1 MNSNFTIRVEE
12 PRDFR
17 EVETLTRES
26 FWNVYHP
33 GCTEHYVLSCF
44 RSNPDFIPEL
54 SLVMEKDSQIIGH
67 VMFSKAELSIEV
79 DGKPTGEKLP
89 IWTFGPI
96 SIHPD
101 FKRQGYGLKLLK
113 YALEKAKALGIG
125 FICMEGNIDF
135 YRHAGFDLASKLNI
149 HYHCEP
155 KDSEVPYFLAQELI
169 PGYLNGIEA
178 TYTPPKGYFV
188 AEENPEDFA
197 KYEAEFPYKEKL
209 VLPGQLG

>member
-1 MNSNFTIRVEE
+1 MNSNITIRVEE

-17 EVETLTRES
+17 TVENLTRES

-33 GCTEHYVLSCF
+33 GCTEHYVLRCY
-44 RSNPDFIPEL
+44 RSNPDF
-54 SLVMEKDSQIIGH
+54 
-67 VMFSKAELSIEV
+67 
-79 DGKPTGEKLP
+79 
-89 IWTFGPI
+89 
-96 SIHPD
+96 
-101 FKRQGYGLKLLK
+101 KRQVYGLALLK

-125 FICMEGNIDF
+125 FICIEGNIAF
-135 YRHAGFDLASKLNI
+135 YSHAGFDLASKLNI

-169 PGYLNGIEA
+169 PGYINGIEA

>member
-1 MNSNFTIRVEE
+1 MNSISTIRVEE

-17 EVETLTRES
+17 TVENLTRES
-26 FWNVYHP
+26 FWSVYHP
-33 GCTEHYVLSCF
+33 GCTEHYVLRCF
-44 RSNPDFIPEL
+44 RSN
-54 SLVMEKDSQIIGH
+54 
-67 VMFSKAELSIEV
+67 
-79 DGKPTGEKLP
+79 
-89 IWTFGPI
+89 
-96 SIHPD
+96 PD

-113 YALEKAKALGIG
+113 YALEKAKAMGIG
-125 FICMEGNIDF
+125 FICIEGNINF
-135 YRHAGFDLASKLNI
+135 YRHASFDLASKLHI

-188 AEENPEDFA
+188 AEKNPEDFA

>member
-1 MNSNFTIRVEE
+1 MNTNLTIRVEE

-17 EVETLTRES
+17 TVENLTREA

-33 GCTEHYVLSCF
+33 GCTEHYVLRCF

-54 SLVMEKDSQIIGH
+54 SLVMEKDGQIIGH
-67 VMFSKAELSIEV
+67 VMFSKAELNIEA
-79 DGKPTGEKLP
+79 DGKPTGEKLS
-89 IWTFGPI
+89 IATFGP
-96 SIHPD
+96 
-101 FKRQGYGLKLLK
+101 
-113 YALEKAKALGIG
+113 
-125 FICMEGNIDF
+125 MEGNINF
-135 YRHAGFDLASKLNI
+135 YRHAGFDLASKLHI

-188 AEENPEDFA
+188 AEENPEAFA

>member
-17 EVETLTRES
+17 TVENLTRDS

-33 GCTEHYVLSCF
+33 GCTEHYVLRCF
-44 RSNPDFIPEL
+44 RSN
-54 SLVMEKDSQIIGH
+54 
-67 VMFSKAELSIEV
+67 
-79 DGKPTGEKLP
+79 
-89 IWTFGPI
+89 
-96 SIHPD
+96 PD

-113 YALEKAKALGIG
+113 YALEKAKAMGIG
-125 FICMEGNIDF
+125 FICIEGNINF
-135 YRHAGFDLASKLNI
+135 YRHAGFDLASKLHI

-155 KDSEVPYFLAQELI
+155 KDSEVPYFLSQELI

-188 AEENPEDFA
+188 AEENPEAFA

>member
-1 MNSNFTIRVEE
+1 MNSNFAIRVEE

-17 EVETLTRES
+17 TVETLTRES

-33 GCTEHYVLSCF
+33 GCTEHYVLHCY
-44 RSNPDFIPEL
+44 RDNPDFIPEL
-54 SLVMEKDSQIIGH
+54 SLVMEVDGKIIGH
-67 VMFSKAELSIEV
+67 VMFSKAELALEK
-79 DGKPTGEKLP
+79 DGRPTSEKLP
-89 IWTFGPI
+89 SWTFGPI
-96 SIHPD
+96 SIAPD
-101 FKRQGYGLKLLK
+101 YKRQGYGLALLK
-113 YALEKAKALGIG
+113 YALEKAKFLGIG
-125 FICMEGNIDF
+125 FICMEGNLAF
-135 YRHAGFDLASKLNI
+135 YSHAGFDLASKLKI

-188 AEENPEDFA
+188 AEENPQAFA
-197 KYEAEFPYKEKL
+197 KYEAEFPYKKKL

>member
-33 GCTEHYVLSCF
+33 GCTEHYVLRCF
-44 RSNPDFIPEL
+44 RSN
-54 SLVMEKDSQIIGH
+54 
-67 VMFSKAELSIEV
+67 
-79 DGKPTGEKLP
+79 
-89 IWTFGPI
+89 
-96 SIHPD
+96 PD

-113 YALEKAKALGIG
+113 YALEKAKAMGIG
-125 FICMEGNIDF
+125 FICIEGNINF

-169 PGYLNGIEA
+169 KGYLNGIEA

>member
-17 EVETLTRES
+17 TVENLTRDS
-26 FWNVYHP
+26 FWNVYRP
-33 GCTEHYVLSCF
+33 GCTEHYVLRCY
-44 RSNPDFIPEL
+44 RNNPDFIPEL
-54 SLVMEKDSQIIGH
+54 SLVMEKDGQIIGH
-67 VMFSKAELSIEV
+67 VMFSKAELDIEK

-101 FKRQGYGLKLLK
+101 FKRQGYGLELLK
-113 YALEKAKALGIG
+113 FALEKAKTMGIG
-125 FICMEGNIDF
+125 FICMEGNINF
-135 YRHAGFDLASKLNI
+135 YRHAGFDLASKLHI

-155 KDSEVPYFLAQELI
+155 KDSDVPYFLAQELI
-169 PGYLNGIEA
+169 PGFLNGIEA

-188 AEENPEDFA
+188 AEENPEEFDR
-197 KYEAEFPYKEKL
+197 YEAEFPYKEKL